1 MSLPKLK
8 IVKNRALCSIVVLAI
23 SVGFDVDVATAAD
36 SQDQGP
42 VAAPAHSATVGPT
55 SGLSAD
61 TSFELATGVD
71 YSVGKYG
78 ATSDTSVVGIPLDLK
93 VQLGSLRLQASLPY
107 DWVKGPGLLVGGV
120 AVTNP
125 NAPTTSRSGI
135 GDLNLAAAYLLNH
148 EKGALPAIELG
159 VGVKAPT
166 AKLGIGTTKADFSVT
181 GSAYK
186 TIAPGFMLFGS
197 VGYSW
202 LGSLPNYQLKNGVTA
217 SGGVNY
223 KPTPNQNIGVSLG
236 YRQPVSAGVE
246 PQVVV
251 SPYLTYRIR
260 KQWGVTLYGLAG
272 LTSASPRVGGGLRL
286 SLFR

>member
-1 MSLPKLK
+1 MT
-8 IVKNRALCSIVVLAI
+8 VA
-23 SVGFDVDVATAAD
+23 VDVGAATAAD

-42 VAAPAHSATVGPT
+42 VAAPSQSAAAGPVW
-55 SGLSAD
+55 GLLGYS
-61 TSFELATGVD
+61 SFEVATGVD

-78 ATSDTSVVGIPLDLK
+78 AASDTSVVDVPLDLK
-93 VQLGSLRLQASLPY
+93 AQLGSLRLQASLPY
-107 DWVKGPGLLVGGV
+107 DWIKGPGLLVGGV

-135 GDLNLAAAYLLNH
+135 GDLNLSAAYLLNH

-181 GSAYK
+181 GSVYK

-197 VGYSW
+197 AGYSW
-202 LGSLPNYQLKNGVTA
+202 LGSLPNYQLENGVMA

-236 YRQPVSAGVE
+236 YRQPVAQGVKA
-246 PQVVV
+246 QVVV
-251 SPYLTYRIR
+251 SPYLTYRVR
-260 KQWGVTLYGLAG
+260 KNWGITVYAIAG
-272 LTSASPRVGGGLRL
+272 LTDASPSLGGGLRL
-286 SLFR
+286 SLFK

>member
-1 MSLPKLK
+1 M
-8 IVKNRALCSIVVLAI
+8 IALAM
-23 SVGFDVDVATAAD
+23 SVGVDVGVAMAAD
-36 SQDQGP
+36 SQVQGP
-42 VAAPAHSATVGPT
+42 VAAPAHSATAGPT

-61 TSFELATGVD
+61 TKFELATGVD

-78 ATSDTSVVGIPLDLK
+78 AASDTSVVGVPLDLK
-93 VQLGSLRLQASLPY
+93 AQFGSLRLQASLPY

-135 GDLNLAAAYLLNH
+135 GDLNLSAAYLLNH

-197 VGYSW
+197 AGYSW
-202 LGSLPNYQLKNGVTA
+202 LGSLPTYQLKNGVMA
-217 SGGVNY
+217 SGGLNY

-236 YRQPVSAGVE
+236 YRQPVTQGVKA
-246 PQVVV
+246 QVVV
-251 SPYLTYRIR
+251 SPYLTYRVQ
-260 KQWGVTLYGLAG
+260 KNWGITVYGLAG
-272 LTSASPRVGGGLRL
+272 LTDASPRLGGGLRL